1 MSLVSSLRKAL
12 IAAIIAGIL
21 NAILAA
27 VNVAK
32 YIPKTQFPFITQIV
46 AQLES
51 HNIRM
56 IESSIVVTI
65 IALVAG
71 IIASFFLN
79 KKI

>member
-1 MSLVSSLRKAL
+1 MSLVSSLKKAC

-27 VNVAK
+27 VNVAQ
-32 YIPKTQFPFITQIV
+32 YIPKTQFPFITQII

-51 HNIRM
+51 HNIRI

-65 IALVAG
+65 ITLVAG
-71 IIASFFLN
+71 LIASFF
-79 KKI
+79 

>member
-1 MSLVSSLRKAL
+1 MSLVSSLKKAL
-12 IAAIIAGIL
+12 IAAVIAGIL

-27 VNVAK
+27 INVGQ

-51 HNIRM
+51 HNIRI
-56 IESSIVVTI
+56 IESSVVVAI

-71 IIASFFLN
+71 LIASFF
-79 KKI
+79 

>member
-1 MSLVSSLRKAL
+1 MSLVSSLKKAL
-12 IAAIIAGIL
+12 IAAVIAGIL

-27 VNVAK
+27 VNVGQ

-51 HNIRM
+51 HNIRI
-56 IESSIVVTI
+56 IESSVVVAI

-71 IIASFFLN
+71 LIASFF
-79 KKI
+79 

>member
-1 MSLVSSLRKAL
+1 MSLVSSLKKAL
-12 IAAIIAGIL
+12 IAAVIAGII

-27 VNVAK
+27 VNVGQ

-51 HNIRM
+51 HNIRI
-56 IESSIVVTI
+56 IESSVVVAI

-71 IIASFFLN
+71 LIASFF
-79 KKI
+79 